1 MSEHNTL
8 TGTSIHEDK
17 LISTASTSDAGKV
30 TTPSASVAGTGTL
43 RNLAETEITNKQE
56 FMMIYLPGVDT
67 ETEYYMPVGFTGT
80 LTSVRTAIDA
90 AFTGADQTL
99 QVKVSGV
106 SVTNGL
112 ITITQSGSAA
122 GDLDTASP
130 SANNTVSAGQYIQIT
145 SGAEASSTLNVFML
159 LTFTRTG

>member
-1 MSEHNTL
+1 MAEHNTL
-8 TGTSIHEDK
+8 TGSSVHEDK
-17 LISTASTSDAGKV
+17 LIGDSATSDAGKV
-30 TTPSASVAGTGTL
+30 TTPSASVAGTGVL
-43 RNLAETEITNKQE
+43 RNLVETEITNKQE
-56 FMMIYLPGVDT
+56 FMLVYLPGVDT
-67 ETEYYMPVGFTGT
+67 ETEYYLPVGFNGT

-99 QVKVSGV
+99 QVKINGT

-130 SANNTVSAGQYIQIT
+130 TANHTVSTGQYIQVT
-145 SGAEASSTLNVFML
+145 SGAESSSTLNVFML
-159 LTFTRTG
+159 LTFTRS